1 MIDQTIAHYKIL
13 RKLGGGG
20 MGVVYEAEDTKLGR
34 HVALKFLPEE
44 LSRDPQ
50 ALERFQ
56 REARAASA
64 LDHPSICMVY
74 EIGEHDGA
82 PFLAMQYLERQTL
95 KHLIGGR
102 ALEIEQTL
110 DLGIQLADAL
120 DAAHS
125 KGIVH
130 RDIKPAN
137 IFVTTRGQAKI
148 LDFGLAKLVAPKKA
162 AASPSSEMPT
172 IGAAEENLT
181 SPGVAIG
188 TVAYMSPEQALGKGL
203 DARTDLFSFGAVLYE
218 MATGTLPF
226 RGDTSA
232 AIFDSILHKAP
243 TAAVRLNAEL
253 PTELEHIINKA
264 LQKDREV
271 RYQHASEMCAD
282 LKRLKRDTE
291 SGKTAA
297 LSATAGVVE
306 AKPWWRRRIATI
318 AVAAVVIAAAAMGAS
333 WYLAPRAGQKIDS
346 LAVLPFANATAD
358 PNTEYLSD
366 GITENLISSLSQL
379 PDLAVRS
386 RSSVFRYKGKDIDPQ
401 AAASDLKVQAVVTGR
416 VTLRGDSLL
425 VGVELTDAR
434 NNRNYY
440 WEKRTQESLEKSRQY
455 FEQAIAKDPNYAMA
469 YVGLADYYIV
479 LPDYAPVPNGEA
491 PPKARAAAQKALA
504 IDDSLAE
511 AHTAVAASLQ
521 SAFHWDEALRE
532 YRRALELNPND
543 GNTHQWLGLTLS
555 WMGRQDEAI
564 AELKR
569 AVELEPLNLKY
580 NSNLAQV
587 YRDAR
592 RYDLALEQH
601 QRTVEIDPNFASGH
615 SDLAFTYRAMG
626 RYDLWLKEWK
636 RGAVLNDDKNE
647 LAIVDAATR
656 AYAQSGYRGAITK
669 IIEMNKELSKKRYVD
684 PGAIGLEYAA
694 LSDKEEA
701 FRWLERA
708 ASEGAGSVQTI
719 KVAPPLDPIRSD
731 PRFAALLIRLNLSQ

>member
-1 MIDQTIAHYKIL
+1 MA
-13 RKLGGGG
+13 
-20 MGVVYEAEDTKLGR
+20 
-34 HVALKFLPEE
+34 
-44 LSRDPQ
+44 
-50 ALERFQ
+50 
-56 REARAASA
+56 
-64 LDHPSICMVY
+64 
-74 EIGEHDGA
+74 
-82 PFLAMQYLERQTL
+82 YL
-95 KHLIGGR
+95 
-102 ALEIEQTL
+102 
-110 DLGIQLADAL
+110 
-120 DAAHS
+120 
-125 KGIVH
+125 
-130 RDIKPAN
+130 
-137 IFVTTRGQAKI
+137 
-148 LDFGLAKLVAPKKA
+148 GLA
-162 AASPSSEMPT
+162 
-172 IGAAEENLT
+172 
-181 SPGVAIG
+181 
-188 TVAYMSPEQALGKGL
+188 Y
-203 DARTDLFSFGAVLYE
+203 
-218 MATGTLPF
+218 
-226 RGDTSA
+226 
-232 AIFDSILHKAP
+232 
-243 TAAVRLNAEL
+243 
-253 PTELEHIINKA
+253 
-264 LQKDREV
+264 
-271 RYQHASEMCAD
+271 
-282 LKRLKRDTE
+282 
-291 SGKTAA
+291 
-297 LSATAGVVE
+297 
-306 AKPWWRRRIATI
+306 
-318 AVAAVVIAAAAMGAS
+318 
-333 WYLAPRAGQKIDS
+333 
-346 LAVLPFANATAD
+346 
-358 PNTEYLSD
+358 
-366 GITENLISSLSQL
+366 
-379 PDLAVRS
+379 
-386 RSSVFRYKGKDIDPQ
+386 
-401 AAASDLKVQAVVTGR
+401 
-416 VTLRGDSLL
+416 
-425 VGVELTDAR
+425 
-434 NNRNYY
+434 
-440 WEKRTQESLEKSRQY
+440 
-455 FEQAIAKDPNYAMA
+455 
-469 YVGLADYYIV
+469 YYIV

-694 LSDKEEA
+694 LSDKKEA

-731 PRFAALLIRLNLSQ
+731 PRFAALLSRLNLSQ